1 VRMSDV
7 VGCLAVLASLAVGGA
22 SIAAKPVAPVVE
34 QDVSQLLTAMNAQIN
49 PYRPRLLV
57 VGDSYSGGSDEGGGG
72 RRNWVA
78 TAAARLGMVPVNL
91 SVGGTGFVN
100 GMQNRPDT
108 SFAAR
113 LPEVLRREPDVVVVA
128 GGIND
133 ASSDPDV
140 FDRRAAAFLRAARR
154 GLPRARFVVVAPFW
168 PSRDAVPPQVL
179 HERDT
184 LRTLAREIDATF
196 VDPLAG
202 QWFRTPQTR
211 GMIGKDRVHPTDAGH
226 AFMARRMVRAIGPA
240 PTTGR

>member
-1 VRMSDV
+1 MSDV
-7 VGCLAVLASLAVGGA
+7 AGCVAVLASLVVAGA
-22 SIAAKPVAPVVE
+22 SLASKPVAPVVE
-34 QDVSQLLTAMNAQIN
+34 QDVSQLLTSMNAQIN

-57 VGDSYSGGSDEGGGG
+57 VGDSYSGGSAEGGYG
-72 RRNWVA
+72 RRNWVS
-78 TAAARLGMVPVNL
+78 AAAAQLGMVPVNL

-100 GMQNRPDT
+100 GMQDRPDT

-133 ASSDPDV
+133 ASSDPAV
-140 FDRRAAAFLRAARR
+140 FDRRAAAFLRSARK
-154 GLPRARFVVVAPFW
+154 GLPRARFVVVAPVW
-168 PSRDAVPPQVL
+168 PSSRGGVPAGAV

-184 LRTLAREIDATF
+184 LRSLAREIRAGF

-202 QWFRTPQTR
+202 EWFRTPQTR
-211 GMIGKDRVHPTDAGH
+211 GLIGKDRVHPTDAGH
-226 AFMARRMVRAIGPA
+226 AFMTRRMVRAIGPA